1 MKVVLV
7 PRICSF
13 ELNTPRTL
21 NYVAPP
27 SACTKIHRVVILYRD
42 AGAFLPLH
50 KRGVDLSPPSLH
62 PHAPSVRKT
71 PPPP

>member
-13 ELNTPRTL
+13 EFNIPLRL

-27 SACTKIHRVVILYRD
+27 STSTKIHRVVILYRD
-42 AGAFLPLH
+42 AGAFLPLN
-50 KRGVDLSPPSLH
+50 KRGVDLFTPSLYPH
-62 PHAPSVRKT
+62 PSYVRKT